1 MTCFTFL
8 VLLENCGDKDLHAL
22 KICEEAP
29 TVSYFNYFPLSITT
43 KSREAVVIDFVCLG
57 ILGKCFFFF
66 FLRKDLSHLKM
77 CTLVTIFL
85 FKKHICLCVE
95 LLMTILSWLKVV
107 FPVDIAFSSK
117 GYFFFL
123 RQ

>member
-66 FLRKDLSHLKM
+66 FKKGFKSFEDVYISHN
-77 CTLVTIFL
+77 ISF
-85 FKKHICLCVE
+85 
-95 LLMTILSWLKVV
+95 
-107 FPVDIAFSSK
+107 
-117 GYFFFL
+117 
-123 RQ
+123 